1 MILLPPSPPH
11 THTHTHP
18 QGSDQR
24 SVLRRCYCLIFLSKK
39 TRGSNHLQMSNQ
51 RQHVLLS
58 CLKIVSVSLA
68 GIEPRRTVPLLSGN
82 QLTELTSLWFKF
94 TKYSILSSVT
104 RYFIDE
110 LHLNYPLKLCHFHYF
125 ITSLTFLP
133 LFLCLLN
140 HRTRS
145 ASSWQQ
151 FHCIQ

>member
-1 MILLPPSPPH
+1 MILYPPPAPH
-11 THTHTHP
+11 PRHL
-18 QGSDQR
+18 QGLDQR
-24 SVLRRCYCLIFLSKK
+24 SVLRRCYCFRLLSKK

-51 RQHVLLS
+51 RQHFLLI
-58 CLKIVSVSLA
+58 CLKVMIVSLA
-68 GIEPRRTVPLLSGN
+68 GIEPRRTAPLLLGN

-133 LFLCLLN
+133 LFLCLLS

>member
-1 MILLPPSPPH
+1 MRKSLSKVI
-11 THTHTHP
+11 
-18 QGSDQR
+18 
-24 SVLRRCYCLIFLSKK
+24 VRRCYCFMFLSNK

-51 RQHVLLS
+51 RQHFLLI
-58 CLKIVSVSLA
+58 CLKIMSVSLA
-68 GIEPRRTVPLLSGN
+68 GIEPRRTAPLLLGN

-104 RYFIDE
+104 PYFIDE